1 MMKKLWQAGISFLL
15 LLALMTG
22 LAAPAL
28 AEDATI
34 TFDGTDFTFS
44 PGSTYTS
51 TDLFDNFKNV
61 MPGDVL
67 TQSITFKN
75 EAQDYDY
82 VKLYL
87 KAVPHPDEH
96 TQEQPMS
103 EKVLEAEKTLESMNE
118 FLSQLTMKVWNGADK
133 TAEPIFEDAPNAAFG
148 AVELGRV
155 NKGET
160 AALTVELEVP
170 IELGIEYM
178 YRVGEVDWVFTV
190 EAFRETQLT
199 VRKVWDDGNY
209 YGRPDSVKVNLLCD
223 GQTVESV
230 ELTAEMGWV
239 HTFDKL
245 DADYTW
251 TVEEETAIPGYDAP
265 KYTVNGN
272 EWVIVNSR
280 PWVKPEEPGYMDLTV
295 RKVWNDNGFGRPEFV
310 TVTLYNGERAVDT
323 VTLSAANGWS
333 YTWRNL
339 AEYDSW
345 QIVERN
351 IPKGYVPYYSARY
364 GTVTITNTATLIQTG
379 QLNWPIWVLG
389 GAGLVLILG
398 GAVVLGKKKRKNA

>member
-1 MMKKLWQAGISFLL
+1 MKKLWQAGISFLL

-34 TFDGTDFTFS
+34 TFDGTDFAFS

-133 TAEPIFEDAPNAAFG
+133 TAEPIFEGAPNAAFG

-170 IELGIEYM
+170 IELG
-178 YRVGEVDWVFTV
+178 
-190 EAFRETQLT
+190 
-199 VRKVWDDGNY
+199 
-209 YGRPDSVKVNLLCD
+209 C
-223 GQTVESV
+223 
-230 ELTAEMGWV
+230 TAW
-239 HTFDKL
+239 
-245 DADYTW
+245 ARW
-251 TVEEETAIPGYDAP
+251 TGC
-265 KYTVNGN
+265 
-272 EWVIVNSR
+272 S
-280 PWVKPEEPGYMDLTV
+280 PWKP
-295 RKVWNDNGFGRPEFV
+295 
-310 TVTLYNGERAVDT
+310 
-323 VTLSAANGWS
+323 SA
-333 YTWRNL
+333 
-339 AEYDSW
+339 
-345 QIVERN
+345 
-351 IPKGYVPYYSARY
+351 
-364 GTVTITNTATLIQTG
+364 
-379 QLNWPIWVLG
+379 
-389 GAGLVLILG
+389 
-398 GAVVLGKKKRKNA
+398 KRS

>member
-1 MMKKLWQAGISFLL
+1 MKKLWQAGISFLL

-34 TFDGTDFTFS
+34 TFDGTDFAFG

-51 TDLFDNFKNV
+51 TDLFPDFKGV

-133 TAEPIFEDAPNAAFG
+133 TAEPIFEGAPNAAFG

-251 TVEEETAIPGYDAP
+251 TVEEETAIPGHDAP

>member
-1 MMKKLWQAGISFLL
+1 MKKLWQAGISFLL

-34 TFDGTDFTFS
+34 TFDGTDFAFS

-133 TAEPIFEDAPNAAFG
+133 TAEPIFEGAPNAAFG

-178 YRVGEVDWVFTV
+178 YRVGEVDWVLTV

-209 YGRPDSVKVNLLCD
+209 YGRPDSVKVNLLRD

-351 IPKGYVPYYSARY
+351 IPQGYVPYYSARY

>member
-1 MMKKLWQAGISFLL
+1 MKKLWQAGISFLL

-34 TFDGTDFTFS
+34 TFDGTDFAFS

-118 FLSQLTMKVWNGADK
+118 FLSRLTMKVWNGADK
-133 TAEPIFEDAPNAAFG
+133 TAEPIFEGAPNAAFG

-251 TVEEETAIPGYDAP
+251 TVEEENAIPGYDAP

>member
-1 MMKKLWQAGISFLL
+1 MKKLWQAGISFLL

-34 TFDGTDFTFS
+34 TFDGTDFAFG

-51 TDLFDNFKNV
+51 TDLFPDFKGV

-133 TAEPIFEDAPNAAFG
+133 TAEPIFEGAPNAAFG

>member
-1 MMKKLWQAGISFLL
+1 MKKLWQAGISFLL

-133 TAEPIFEDAPNAAFG
+133 TAEPIFEGAPNAAFG

-155 NKGET
+155 NKDET

-209 YGRPDSVKVNLLCD
+209 YGRPDSVKVNLLRD

-230 ELTAEMGWV
+230 ELTAETGWV

-345 QIVERN
+345 QIVESN

-398 GAVVLGKKKRKNA
+398 GAVVLGKKKRENA

>member
-1 MMKKLWQAGISFLL
+1 MKKLWQAGISFLL

-103 EKVLEAEKTLESMNE
+103 EKVLEAETLESMNE

-133 TAEPIFEDAPNAAFG
+133 TAEPIFEGAPNAAFG

>member
-1 MMKKLWQAGISFLL
+1 MKKLWQAGISFLL

-34 TFDGTDFTFS
+34 TFDGTDFAFG

-51 TDLFDNFKNV
+51 TDLFPDFKGV

-133 TAEPIFEDAPNAAFG
+133 TAEPIFEGAPNAAFG

-209 YGRPDSVKVNLLCD
+209 YGRPDSVKVNLLRD

-280 PWVKPEEPGYMDLTV
+280 PWEKPEEPGYMDLTV

>member
-1 MMKKLWQAGISFLL
+1 MKKSCKAILSLVLMLL
-15 LLALMTG
+15 MVMS

-28 AEDATI
+28 AEEATI
-34 TFDGTDFTFS
+34 TFDGTDFTFG
-44 PGSTYTS
+44 PGSAYTN
-51 TDLFDNFKNV
+51 TDLFPNFKGV

-96 TQEQPMS
+96 TEDQPMS
-103 EKVLEAEKTLESMNE
+103 ETVLETEKTLESMND
-118 FLSQLTMKVWNGADK
+118 FLSQLSMKVWNGAD
-133 TAEPIFEDAPNAAFG
+133 TAAEPIFEGKPNAEFG

-160 AALTVELEVP
+160 AALTVELAVP
-170 IELGIEYM
+170 IELGNEYM
-178 YRVGEVDWVFTV
+178 YRVSDVDWVFTV

-230 ELTAEMGWV
+230 ELTAETGWV
-239 HTFDKL
+239 YTFDKL

-265 KYTVNGN
+265 RYTVNGN

-280 PWVKPEEPGYMDLTV
+280 PWVRPEDGYMDLTV
-295 RKVWNDNGFGRPEFV
+295 RKAWNDNGFGRPEFV

-345 QIVERN
+345 QIVESN

-379 QLNWPIWVLG
+379 QLNWPVWVLG
-389 GAGLVLILG
+389 GAGLAFIALG
-398 GAVVLGKKKRKNA
+398 GAIFVKKKKQNNA

>member
-1 MMKKLWQAGISFLL
+1 MKKLWQAGISFLL

-34 TFDGTDFTFS
+34 TFDGTDFAFS

-133 TAEPIFEDAPNAAFG
+133 TAEPIFEGAPNAAFG

-209 YGRPDSVKVNLLCD
+209 YGRPDSVKVNLLRD

-230 ELTAEMGWV
+230 ELTAETGWV

-345 QIVERN
+345 QIVESN

>member
-1 MMKKLWQAGISFLL
+1 MKKLWQAGISFLL

-51 TDLFDNFKNV
+51 TDLFPDFKGV

-133 TAEPIFEDAPNAAFG
+133 TAEPIFEGAPNAAFG

>member
-1 MMKKLWQAGISFLL
+1 MKKLWQAGISFLL

-34 TFDGTDFTFS
+34 TFDGTDFAFS

-103 EKVLEAEKTLESMNE
+103 EKVLEAEKTLDSMNE

-133 TAEPIFEDAPNAAFG
+133 TAEPIFEGAPNAAFG

-209 YGRPDSVKVNLLCD
+209 YGRPDSVKVNLLRD

-230 ELTAEMGWV
+230 ELTAETGWV

-280 PWVKPEEPGYMDLTV
+280 PWEKPEEPGYMDLTV